1 MKLKIIED
9 VEKNRVWKINRKL
22 AIYKSMRSSYK
33 MDLQEYADGYR
44 MDKKLDWDQQ
54 KLDGL
59 KRKIKK
65 LDKLISELEAQL

>member
-9 VEKNRVWKINRKL
+9 VEKNRLWKINRKL

-33 MDLQEYADGYR
+33 MDLEEYASGYE
-44 MDKKLDWDQQ
+44 MEKKLDWDRE

-65 LDKLISELEAQL
+65 LDKLILELEAQI